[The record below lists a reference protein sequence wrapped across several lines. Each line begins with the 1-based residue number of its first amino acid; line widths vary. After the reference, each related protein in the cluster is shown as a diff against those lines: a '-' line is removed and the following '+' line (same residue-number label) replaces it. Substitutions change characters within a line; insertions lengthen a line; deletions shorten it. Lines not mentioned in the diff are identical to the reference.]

1 MGNTIPISFENMQCH
16 HALCS
21 EDYYE
26 LDWFSKKM
34 WNIEINKEEHKCNSK
49 EECNSKEHKIDD
61 KEEHKINDKEE
72 HKIHN
77 NKNKRDSEKHT
88 IQISKGKVQFKNMK
102 NTSILFH
109 RKINIKDEEISK
121 LLIPYHYIFDCQ
133 SKFDVYILIN
143 NDQLSLFNMEDYISK
158 ILNHQNL
165 LEQSYLFHFCFDNH
179 ALQVQYQ
186 NNQKKHEMH
195 QDIHNNK
202 GQCYLPILC
211 NFLNRHLL
219 NINTTFHHIT
229 TTNNNLLEENKTI
242 NHSTTNVNAPI
253 VNNGSK
259 KESKHKL
266 YSEEK
271 NILLEDLTNVHF
283 YFYFKIQQLEKNEFI
298 SFYLS

>member
-1 MGNTIPISFENMQCH
+1 MGNIIPISFENFQCQ

-26 LDWFSKKM
+26 LDWFSKKT
-34 WNIEINKEEHKCNSK
+34 WTIELNKKEHKCNSK
-49 EECNSKEHKIDD
+49 EEYKLDNKKEHKCNQI
-61 KEEHKINDKEE
+61 E
-72 HKIHN
+72 
-77 NKNKRDSEKHT
+77 NKKQD
-88 IQISKGKVQFKNMK
+88 IQISKGKVLIKNIK

-109 RKINIKDEEISK
+109 RKINIKKEEIST
-121 LLIPYHYIFDCQ
+121 LLIPYHYIFECQ

-143 NDQLSLFNMEDYISK
+143 NDQLSLCDMEDYISK
-158 ILNHQNL
+158 IQSHQNL

-179 ALQVQYQ
+179 AVQIPFQ
-186 NNQKKHEMH
+186 NNRKEDEKSEV
-195 QDIHNNK
+195 ITNNR

-219 NINTTFHHIT
+219 NITTTFHYIT
-229 TTNNNLLEENKTI
+229 TKNNVLEENKTM
-242 NHSTTNVNAPI
+242 NHSSHHE
-253 VNNGSK
+253 SK
-259 KESKHKL
+259 KTSHHKL

-271 NILLEDLTNVHF
+271 NILLEDLTDVHF

>member
-1 MGNTIPISFENMQCH
+1 MGNTIPISFENLQCQ

-26 LDWFSKKM
+26 LDWFSKKT
-34 WNIEINKEEHKCNSK
+34 WNIEIKKEEHKCNSK
-49 EECNSKEHKIDD
+49 EEYKLDD
-61 KEEHKINDKEE
+61 KQNENAKQ
-72 HKIHN
+72 
-77 NKNKRDSEKHT
+77 T
-88 IQISKGKVQFKNMK
+88 FQISKGKVQFKNMK

-109 RKINIKDEEISK
+109 RKINIKEEEISK

-133 SKFDVYILIN
+133 SKFDVYMLIN
-143 NDQLSLFNMEDYISK
+143 NDQLSLCDMEDYISK
-158 ILNHQNL
+158 IQNHQNL
-165 LEQSYLFHFCFDNH
+165 LEQSYLFHFCFANH
-179 ALQVQYQ
+179 ALQFTFQ
-186 NNQKKHEMH
+186 NNKKEDEKNE
-195 QDIHNNK
+195 DIHNNN
-202 GQCYLPILC
+202 GQFYIPILC
-211 NFLNRHLL
+211 NFVNRHLL
-219 NINTTFHHIT
+219 NINTTIHHIT
-229 TTNNNLLEENKTI
+229 TTNNNLLEENKAI
-242 NHSTTNVNAPI
+242 NHSKTNVNTPI

>member
-49 EECNSKEHKIDD
+49 EEHELDSKVEHKID
-61 KEEHKINDKEE
+61 E
-72 HKIHN
+72 

-143 NDQLSLFNMEDYISK
+143 NDQLSLCDMEDYISK
-158 ILNHQNL
+158 IHNHQNS
-165 LEQSYLFHFCFDNH
+165 LEQSYLFHFRFHNH

-186 NNQKKHEMH
+186 NNQKKHEIN
-195 QDIHNNK
+195 QDINNNK
-202 GQCYLPILC
+202 GQFYIPILC

-242 NHSTTNVNAPI
+242 NHSKTNVNTPI
-253 VNNGSK
+253 VNNESK

-266 YSEEK
+266 HCEEK

>member
-1 MGNTIPISFENMQCH
+1 MGNTIPISFENLQCQ

-26 LDWFSKKM
+26 LDWFSKKT
-34 WNIEINKEEHKCNSK
+34 WNIEINKEEYKLDGK
-49 EECNSKEHKIDD
+49 EEYKLDD
-61 KEEHKINDKEE
+61 KQNENAKQ
-72 HKIHN
+72 
-77 NKNKRDSEKHT
+77 T
-88 IQISKGKVQFKNMK
+88 FQISKGKVKFKNMK

-109 RKINIKDEEISK
+109 RKININDEEISK

-133 SKFDVYILIN
+133 SKFDVYMLIN
-143 NDQLSLFNMEDYISK
+143 NDQLSLCDMEDYISK
-158 ILNHQNL
+158 IYNHQNL
-165 LEQSYLFHFCFDNH
+165 LEQSYLFHFDNNS
-179 ALQVQYQ
+179 LQIQ
-186 NNQKKHEMH
+186 NNKKDH
-195 QDIHNNK
+195 QMNQNIYNNK

-219 NINTTFHHIT
+219 NINTTLNLIT
-229 TTNNNLLEENKTI
+229 TTNNNLLEENKTL
-242 NHSTTNVNAPI
+242 NHSTTNVNTPI

-283 YFYFKIQQLEKNEFI
+283 YFYFKIQQLENNEFI